1 MALRRS
7 SVSPKE
13 RGIHEPE
20 PIGPHPDQ
28 NKTEKKTIYILKWT
42 PERKNFAN
50 NRTRAIEKSPTDRY
64 PDLPVLGSLKG
75 TSFIVLNVADGSVD
89 KYANPTPNSNG
100 KTAMPSTDSN
110 TDIEVEFN
118 AAGQAVFVTTGI
130 HAGIDT
136 VSKGCDN
143 KGWVLNA
150 ITVLLSAR

>member
-1 MALRRS
+1 MFSNYIAKNQELSAL
-7 SVSPKE
+7 E
-13 RGIHEPE
+13 
-20 PIGPHPDQ
+20 
-28 NKTEKKTIYILKWT
+28 
-42 PERKNFAN
+42 
-50 NRTRAIEKSPTDRY
+50 
-64 PDLPVLGSLKG
+64 SLKG
-75 TSFIVLNVADGSVD
+75 TSFIVLNVADGSLD

-143 KGWVLNA
+143 KGWVSNA
-150 ITVLLSAR
+150 CSESIKTAYKINDKAW